1 LGGITDNMGLSN
13 STNSHKICKFVP
25 MSREVIFETIKKT
38 IHSYLP
44 DARILLFGS
53 RANGNYAAQSDYD
66 LLIITPNILSSND
79 RLNWSSLLHK
89 VIVKAIHAP
98 VDLLLYSELDILEKQ
113 TLPGHIV
120 RTVLKDGI
128 TL

>member
-1 LGGITDNMGLSN
+1 MGS
-13 STNSHKICKFVP
+13 
-25 MSREVIFETIKKT
+25 EVIFNTIKKT

-53 RANGNYAAQSDYD
+53 RANGNFAAQSDYD

-79 RLNWSSLLHK
+79 RLNWSSMLHK

-98 VDLLLYSELDILEKQ
+98 VDLLLYSEIDILEKQ

-120 RTVLKDGI
+120 RTALKEGI